1 MSALEVSGFQEANET
16 LRMADLRQAL
26 YDEGAILMEKVLV
39 NLHGQEH
46 RARRNIETRVFRR
59 DFFHWYEREVFPVT
73 LKETLEPY
81 LAQGSADL
89 VDFGFRVMMNL
100 TADFSGV
107 DRPLRSPEET
117 TRLLRIL
124 RTFGKAA
131 TLGQALGD
139 REAIRVEIQQALDEF
154 DRDFFRPSMA
164 RRRAL
169 LEDVARGAVAESEL
183 PRDVLLELLRH
194 EAEHPLPS
202 DVLMKEIGF
211 FLLAGA
217 FTSIHTLTH
226 AMHEIFVWR
235 QEHPQDA
242 MRYEEDML
250 FLQRSIHESM
260 RLHPS
265 SPTAGRRP
273 TCPVHLPGGR
283 SAGPEQLISVN
294 LMAANRDPS
303 VFGADAAAY
312 NPHRP
317 SPEGASPYGLSFGM
331 GMHACIGLNLAAGLL
346 PRPDA
351 DPQRHQWGTVTLI
364 AHALLRSGARPDP
377 DHPGVIDRSTVRN
390 NWASYPLRFDRGS
403 HAA

>member
-1 MSALEVSGFQEANET
+1 MSALVVDSYQQANET

-73 LKETLEPY
+73 LRETLAPY
-81 LAQGSADL
+81 VTRGSADL
-89 VDFGFRVMMNL
+89 VDFGFRAMMNL

-107 DRPLRSPEET
+107 DRPLRSADET
-117 TRLLRIL
+117 AHLLKIL

-139 REAIRVEIQQALDEF
+139 KEAIRAEIRQALEEF
-154 DRDFFRPSMA
+154 DTVFFRPSLQ
-164 RRRAL
+164 RRQAL
-169 LEDVARGAVAESEL
+169 LGDLATGRCDEDAL
-183 PRDVLLELLRH
+183 PRDVLTELLRH
-194 EAEHPLPS
+194 QDEHALS
-202 DVLMKEIGF
+202 HDVLMKEIGF

-235 QEHPQDA
+235 EEHPEDA
-242 MRYEEDML
+242 LRYEQDRL
-250 FLQRSIHESM
+250 FLQRAIHESM

-273 TCPVHLPGGR
+273 TCPVHLPGGHE
-283 SAGPEQLISVN
+283 AGPQDLISVD
-294 LMAANRDPS
+294 LMSANRDPS
-303 VFGADAAAY
+303 VFGPDAGTY

-317 SPEGASPYGLSFGM
+317 PPAGASPYGLSFGL
-331 GMHACIGLNLAAGLL
+331 GMHSCISLNLAAGLL
-346 PRPDA
+346 PRPDT
-351 DPQRHQWGTVTLI
+351 DPRTQQWGSVTLI
-364 AHALLRSGARPDP
+364 AHELLSCGARPDP
-377 DHPGVIDRSTVRN
+377 QCPGVVDRSTVRN
-390 NWASYPLRFDRGS
+390 NWATYPILLGRP
-403 HAA
+403 

>member
-1 MSALEVSGFQEANET
+1 MPSLFVCGYQAANET
-16 LRMADLRQAL
+16 LRMPDLRQAL

-73 LKETLEPY
+73 LRETLAPY
-81 LAQGSADL
+81 LEQGSADL
-89 VDFGFRVMMNL
+89 VDFGFRAMMNL

-107 DRPLRSPEET
+107 DRPLRTPEET
-117 TRLLRIL
+117 ARLLTIL

-139 REAIRVEIQQALDEF
+139 RAAIRAEIQQALDEF
-154 DRDFFRPSMA
+154 DRDFFLPSMQ

-169 LEDVARGAVAESEL
+169 LDDLAHGRLTEADL
-183 PRDVLLELLRH
+183 PRDVLMELLRH
-194 EAEHPLPS
+194 EAEHPLS
-202 DVLMKEIGF
+202 QEVLMKEIGF

-235 QEHPQDA
+235 EQHPEDA
-242 MRYEEDML
+242 ARYEEDLL

-273 TCPVHLPGGR
+273 TCPVHLPGGQA
-283 SAGPEQLISVN
+283 AGPEQLISVN
-294 LMAANRDPS
+294 LMAANRAEAP
-303 VFGADAAAY
+303 A
-312 NPHRP
+312 
-317 SPEGASPYGLSFGM
+317 
-331 GMHACIGLNLAAGLL
+331 
-346 PRPDA
+346 
-351 DPQRHQWGTVTLI
+351 
-364 AHALLRSGARPDP
+364 
-377 DHPGVIDRSTVRN
+377 
-390 NWASYPLRFDRGS
+390 
-403 HAA
+403 

>member
-1 MSALEVSGFQEANET
+1 VASLVVSGYQEANET
-16 LRMADLRQAL
+16 LRMPDLRQAL

-46 RARRNIETRVFRR
+46 RSRRNIETRVFRR

-73 LKETLEPY
+73 LRETLAPY
-81 LAQGSADL
+81 LQQGAADL
-89 VDFGFRVMMNL
+89 VDFGFRAMMNL

-107 DRPLRSPEET
+107 DRPLRTPEET
-117 TRLLRIL
+117 ARLLTIL

-139 REAIRVEIQQALDEF
+139 KEAIRAEIRAALEEF
-154 DRDFFRPSMA
+154 DAVFFRPSMS
-164 RRRAL
+164 RRRRL
-169 LEDVARGAVAESEL
+169 LDELAAGRCSEAEL
-183 PRDVLLELLRH
+183 PRDILTELLRH
-194 EAEHPLPS
+194 ESEHPLPP

-235 QEHPQDA
+235 EQHPQDA
-242 MRYEEDML
+242 ARYEEDML

-273 TCPVHLPGGR
+273 VCPVHLPGGQ
-283 SAGPEQLISVN
+283 AAQPDDVVSVD
-294 LMAANRDPS
+294 LMSANRDTG
-303 VFGADAAAY
+303 VFGPDAAQY

-317 SPEGASPYGLSFGM
+317 APEGASPYGLSFGM

-346 PRPDA
+346 PRQDT
-351 DPQRHQWGTVTLI
+351 DPARHQWGTVTLI
-364 AHALLRSGARPDP
+364 ARDLLRCGARPDP
-377 DHPGVIDRSTVRN
+377 RHPGVVDRSTVRN
-390 NWASYPLRFDRGS
+390 NWASYPLLLGR
-403 HAA
+403 